1 MSFFKISKKLLAANV
16 VLEPIRFSTSPDRYR
31 HWKIEVNGEMA
42 KFVWKTDVTAP
53 LRPGYEMKDQTY
65 DLGVDI
71 ELADAID
78 SVSMVPQKI
87 LETNRAKLSGKK
99 WEGMEI
105 E

>member
-78 SVSMVPQKI
+78 RIRFENPQGKVLWMGSGWKI
-87 LETNRAKLSGKK
+87 GR
-99 WEGMEI
+99 
-105 E
+105 